1 MNELVNLLNNR
12 VGRLHLN
19 PAGMFIPAEIM
30 LDESLEA
37 VDRMVYIEI
46 GTAALQGLMPEG
58 AEFIKQIGI
67 KEAEYNA
74 SIKRLQERGYI
85 G

>member
-1 MNELVNLLNNR
+1 MNVNLLNNR

-58 AEFIKQIGI
+58 AEFIKQICI

-74 SIKRLQERGYI
+74 SMNRLQERGYI

>member
-1 MNELVNLLNNR
+1 MNELVNLLKNR
-12 VGRLHLN
+12 IGKLHLN
-19 PAGMFIPAEIM
+19 EAGLFIPAEIM

-46 GTAALQGLMPEG
+46 GTSALKGLTPEG

-74 SIKRLQERGYI
+74 SIKRLQKRGYI